1 MSTQTGGATPST
13 STAGATPDADSS
25 TATTDTPD
33 AGATPAPED
42 YDTWIKGQPPEVKTR
57 IDSRLSALQSA
68 LKSER
73 DGKNAFERQ
82 LKTLSKAAQGTPEL
96 QAQIDKLSADLE
108 AEALRGSFLE
118 ESFRKGV
125 SDPVLAWKAVQG
137 SDFVDKRGQVDWIR
151 LQEEHPALFVKPEAA
166 KVPSAN
172 VAAGTGKQ
180 PTQTTGPNSSIN
192 RALRRAAGHRT

>member
-25 TATTDTPD
+25 TATDTPE

-73 DGKNAFERQ
+73 DGKNSLERQ
-82 LKTLSKAAQGTPEL
+82 LKTLSKSAKDSPEL

-108 AEALRGSFLE
+108 TEALRGSFLE

-137 SDFVDKRGQVDWIR
+137 SDFVDKRGQVDWSR
-151 LQEEHPALFVKPEAA
+151 LQEEHPALFAKPEAP
-166 KVPSAN
+166 KLPSAN
-172 VAAGTGKQ
+172 AAAGTGKQ
-180 PTQTTGPNSSIN
+180 PAQTTGPNSSIN